1 MPNLID
7 IAKPLISLPFKV
19 VSAAAGQA
27 EGLIR
32 RLRGGDSAENVRYS
46 PAQATASPASPASP
60 ARPEPTPAELAA
72 RGEGRQPAPFGNTTG

>member
-46 PAQATASPASPASP
+46 PAQATASPASPA
-60 ARPEPTPAELAA
+60 RPEPTPAELAA